1 MQEEI
6 MQEEI
11 KQTRHFNQSPQEV
24 WEYLTR
30 PELLEQWLGKT
41 DFQPIAGHKFRFI
54 SPYGNDS
61 FCEVLEVMPYTKLSY
76 SWQKNSSKNN
86 QPFNSK
92 IEWTLVPKENGTELQ
107 LVHYGFTSSE
117 DYTAHNN
124 GWNTCLKLFG
134 DLLKNQNEK
143 SKLYSNH

>member
-1 MQEEI
+1 

-24 WEYLTR
+24 WEYLTK

-41 DFQPIAGHKFRFI
+41 DFKPIAGHKFRFI

-61 FCEVLEVMPYTKLSY
+61 FCEVLEVKPFTKLSY
-76 SWQKNSSKNN
+76 SWQKKSSKDN

-92 IEWTLVPKENGTELQ
+92 IVWTLVPKENGTELQ
-107 LVHYGFTSSE
+107 LVHNGFTSLE
-117 DYTAHNN
+117 DYTAHNH
-124 GWNTCLKLFG
+124 GWNACLNLFG
-134 DLLKNQNEK
+134 DLLKNQREN
-143 SKLYSNH
+143 SKLYSSD